1 MQNIPQL
8 EQVFNK
14 GKKKKPLQVCF
25 SEFCDFSHL
34 LFIIYF
40 QVKNINPY

>member
-8 EQVFNK
+8 EQMFNK
-14 GKKKKPLQVCF
+14 GKEKPLQVFF

-34 LFIIYF
+34 LVIILYF
-40 QVKNINPY
+40 QVRNINPY